1 MPLHT
6 LQRRITGDRGCRP
19 AAIGG
24 MIGMALGASIGL
36 PNVMEV
42 PFVFG
47 ISINVIALVF
57 SGSQG
62 CSP

>member
-1 MPLHT
+1 MVLA
-6 LQRRITGDRGCRP
+6 LG
-19 AAIGG
+19 AAIGL
-24 MIGMALGASIGL
+24 A
-36 PNVMEV
+36 NVMDV